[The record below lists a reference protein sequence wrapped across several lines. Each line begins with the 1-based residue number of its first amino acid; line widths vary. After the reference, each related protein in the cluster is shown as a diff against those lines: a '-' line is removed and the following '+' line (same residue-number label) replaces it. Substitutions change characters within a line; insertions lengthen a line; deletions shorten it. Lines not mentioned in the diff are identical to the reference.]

1 MSTPWETH
9 KTWRAMTSLSLHR
22 CGVVGP
28 ARALQWMDAL
38 FFSGKTGWEGE
49 EEGIY
54 CMQKNSWSAQ
64 NYHHRGSGDK
74 SAENLCMRL
83 ENR

>member
-1 MSTPWETH
+1 
-9 KTWRAMTSLSLHR
+9 
-22 CGVVGP
+22 
-28 ARALQWMDAL
+28 MDGCT

-64 NYHHRGSGDK
+64 NYHHRASGDK
-74 SAENLCMRL
+74 SVENLCMRL